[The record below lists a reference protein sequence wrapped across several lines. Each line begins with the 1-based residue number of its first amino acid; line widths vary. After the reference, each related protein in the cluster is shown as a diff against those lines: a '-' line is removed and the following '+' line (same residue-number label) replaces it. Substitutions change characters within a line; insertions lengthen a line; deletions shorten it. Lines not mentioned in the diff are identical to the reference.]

1 MRITRRIARPGTSKS
16 MSPWDDELHLLTPEE
31 FDQLP
36 DGTELKSI
44 MVGNKTYVKGKDKIS
59 MDTRFG
65 HIAYGI
71 EDPWNHPLKDL
82 FLIFKL
88 KQ

>member
-1 MRITRRIARPGTSKS
+1 MRITRRIARLGTSKF
-16 MSPWDDELHLLTPEE
+16 MAPWDNELHLLTPEE

-36 DGTELKSI
+36 DGTELHSI
-44 MVGNKTYVKGKDKIS
+44 MEKNPPKIKGADKFS
-59 MDTRFG
+59 MDTRWG
-65 HIAYGI
+65 HLAYGI
-71 EDPWNHPLKDL
+71 KDPWNHPLKDL

>member
-1 MRITRRIARPGTSKS
+1 MRITRRIAKQETYKS
-16 MSPWDDELHLLTPEE
+16 MAPWDNELHLLTPEE

-36 DGTELKSI
+36 DGTELHSI
-44 MVGNKTYVKGKDKIS
+44 MEKNPSKIKGTDKFS
-59 MDTRFG
+59 MDTRWG
-65 HIAYGI
+65 HLAYGI
-71 EDPWNHPLKDL
+71 KDPWNHPLKDL

>member
-1 MRITRRIARPGTSKS
+1 MRIIRKIVRMGTSD
-16 MSPWDDELHLLTPEE
+16 MAPWDDTLYLFTPEE

-36 DGTELKSI
+36 DGTELSSI
-44 MVGNKTYVKGKDKIS
+44 MKGKKVIKGKDKID

-65 HIAYGI
+65 HIAFGV
-71 EDPWNHPLKDL
+71 EDPWNHQLKDL